1 MPTKRFVS
9 QRELKFLKRRLLIH
23 VAIMIV
29 VGAAQKMQRMAIL
42 LTWNTSKYFYFMVI
56 FIFIFREILFLIQI
70 LARL

>member
-1 MPTKRFVS
+1 
-9 QRELKFLKRRLLIH
+9 
-23 VAIMIV
+23 MIV